1 MTDQRTEPFDPSQ
14 VVVGF
19 QEGEARLI
27 PSTGGPPARVK
38 GFTVGAPVL
47 ARNPPHGGEMHPD
60 GDELLIL
67 VSGHVVVVLE
77 EDAGKHRVEL
87 RAGQALVVPRGVW
100 HRVEL
105 QEKSQL
111 VHVTPGPGGEHRP
124 LPATDER

>member
-1 MTDQRTEPFDPSQ
+1 MS
-14 VVVGF
+14 
-19 QEGEARLI
+19 
-27 PSTGGPPARVK
+27 
-38 GFTVGAPVL
+38 
-47 ARNPPHGGEMHPD
+47 RNPPPAGEMHPD

-77 EDAGKHRVEL
+77 EDEGERRVDL
-87 RAGQALVVPRGVW
+87 RPGQALVVPRGVW